1 MNNNFVPI
9 RKRKEKEDIKGKRKE
24 ESEEQLKEQLRIYEK
39 ELREKILSDYEKNAN
54 FKKIFDEIEKN
65 KEDKKKV
72 LNLAQFN
79 RFYNFVKEN
88 DYDFFDAEDK
98 LKKFIE
104 KQLERNYAVKFYIFI
119 WNEFCCQISKCK
131 LKNEMKIEKKK
142 ILFDWY
148 VAYIKES
155 NEKKDRSRYH
165 RNTYIP
171 KVEDGRIKFD
181 IISIYDDFIL
191 CKMDDNNKLNDID
204 DKYKN
209 EIMAMFGF

>member
-119 WNEFCCQISKCK
+119 WNEFCCQISKGK

-142 ILFDWY
+142 IGEFEVENL
-148 VAYIKES
+148 VADNVKSIKSDEILKKEIKEETEVRLKIIEGYLLYILGKKRID
-155 NEKKDRSRYH
+155 EK
-165 RNTYIP
+165 
-171 KVEDGRIKFD
+171 
-181 IISIYDDFIL
+181 L
-191 CKMDDNNKLNDID
+191 
-204 DKYKN
+204 KN
-209 EIMAMFGF
+209 

>member
-1 MNNNFVPI
+1 MNNNFVPT
-9 RKRKEKEDIKGKRKE
+9 RNRKEKEDIKGKRKE

-104 KQLERNYAVKFYIFI
+104 KQLERKYAVKFYIFI
-119 WNEFCCQISKCK
+119 WNEFCCQISKGK
-131 LKNEMKIEKKK
+131 LKNEMKIEKKRIGEFEVENLVADNVK
-142 ILFDWY
+142 SIKSDEILKKE
-148 VAYIKES
+148 IKEETEVRLKIIEGYLLYILGKKRID
-155 NEKKDRSRYH
+155 EKMKKIEGVINCSTAWLFP
-165 RNTYIP
+165 N
-171 KVEDGRIKFD
+171 
-181 IISIYDDFIL
+181 
-191 CKMDDNNKLNDID
+191 
-204 DKYKN
+204 
-209 EIMAMFGF
+209 

>member
-104 KQLERNYAVKFYIFI
+104 KQLERKYAVKFYIFI
-119 WNEFCCQISKCK
+119 WNEFCCQISKGK

-142 ILFDWY
+142 IGEFEVENL
-148 VAYIKES
+148 VADNVKSIKLDEILKKEIKEETEVRLKIIEGYLLYILGKERID
-155 NEKKDRSRYH
+155 EKMK
-165 RNTYIP
+165 
-171 KVEDGRIKFD
+171 
-181 IISIYDDFIL
+181 
-191 CKMDDNNKLNDID
+191 KL
-204 DKYKN
+204 KK
-209 EIMAMFGF
+209 

>member
-54 FKKIFDEIEKN
+54 FKNIFDEIEKN
-65 KEDKKKV
+65 NEDKKKV

-119 WNEFCCQISKCK
+119 WNEFCCQISKGK

-142 ILFDWY
+142 IGEFEVENL
-148 VAYIKES
+148 VADTVKSIKSDEILKKEIKEETEVRLKIIEGYLLYILGKKRID
-155 NEKKDRSRYH
+155 EKMK
-165 RNTYIP
+165 
-171 KVEDGRIKFD
+171 
-181 IISIYDDFIL
+181 
-191 CKMDDNNKLNDID
+191 KL
-204 DKYKN
+204 KK
-209 EIMAMFGF
+209 

>member
-104 KQLERNYAVKFYIFI
+104 KQLEREYAVKFYIFT
-119 WNEFCCQISKCK
+119 WNEFCCQISKGK

-142 ILFDWY
+142 IGEFEVENL
-148 VAYIKES
+148 VADNVKSIKSDEILKKEIKEETEVRLKIIEGYLLYILGKKRID
-155 NEKKDRSRYH
+155 EK
-165 RNTYIP
+165 
-171 KVEDGRIKFD
+171 
-181 IISIYDDFIL
+181 
-191 CKMDDNNKLNDID
+191 M
-204 DKYKN
+204 KN
-209 EIMAMFGF
+209 

>member
-119 WNEFCCQISKCK
+119 WNEFCCQISKGK

-142 ILFDWY
+142 IGEFEVENL
-148 VAYIKES
+148 VADNVKSIKSDEILKKEIKEETEVRLKIIEGYLLYILGKERID
-155 NEKKDRSRYH
+155 EKMK
-165 RNTYIP
+165 
-171 KVEDGRIKFD
+171 
-181 IISIYDDFIL
+181 
-191 CKMDDNNKLNDID
+191 KL
-204 DKYKN
+204 KK
-209 EIMAMFGF
+209 

>member
-9 RKRKEKEDIKGKRKE
+9 RNRKEKEDIKEKRKE

-54 FKKIFDEIEKN
+54 FKNIFDEIEKN
-65 KEDKKKV
+65 NEDMKKV

-104 KQLERNYAVKFYIFI
+104 KQLERKYAVKFYIFI
-119 WNEFCCQISKCK
+119 WNEFCCQISKGK
-131 LKNEMKIEKKK
+131 LKNEMKIEKKRIGEFEVENLVADNVK
-142 ILFDWY
+142 SIKLDEILKKE
-148 VAYIKES
+148 IKE
-155 NEKKDRSRYH
+155 ETKIRLKIIERYLLYILGKERIDKKM
-165 RNTYIP
+165 
-171 KVEDGRIKFD
+171 K
-181 IISIYDDFIL
+181 
-191 CKMDDNNKLNDID
+191 KL
-204 DKYKN
+204 KK
-209 EIMAMFGF
+209 

>member
-1 MNNNFVPI
+1 MNNNFVPT
-9 RKRKEKEDIKGKRKE
+9 RNRKEKEDIKGKRKE

-104 KQLERNYAVKFYIFI
+104 KQLERKYAVKFYIFI
-119 WNEFCCQISKCK
+119 WNEFCCQISKGK

-142 ILFDWY
+142 IGEFEVENLVVDN
-148 VAYIKES
+148 VKSIKSDEILKKEIKEETEVRLKIIEGYLLYILGKKRID
-155 NEKKDRSRYH
+155 EKMKKIEGVINCSTAWLFP
-165 RNTYIP
+165 N
-171 KVEDGRIKFD
+171 
-181 IISIYDDFIL
+181 
-191 CKMDDNNKLNDID
+191 
-204 DKYKN
+204 
-209 EIMAMFGF
+209 

>member
-1 MNNNFVPI
+1 MNNNFVPT
-9 RKRKEKEDIKGKRKE
+9 RNRKEKEDIKGKRKE

-54 FKKIFDEIEKN
+54 FKKIFDEIEKD

-79 RFYNFVKEN
+79 RFFNFVKEN

-104 KQLERNYAVKFYIFI
+104 KQLERKYAVKFYIFI
-119 WNEFCCQISKCK
+119 WNEFCCQISKGK

-142 ILFDWY
+142 IGEFEVENLVVDN
-148 VAYIKES
+148 VKSIKSDEILKKEIKEETEVRLKIIEGYLLYILGKKRID
-155 NEKKDRSRYH
+155 EKMKKIEGVINCSTAWLFP
-165 RNTYIP
+165 N
-171 KVEDGRIKFD
+171 
-181 IISIYDDFIL
+181 
-191 CKMDDNNKLNDID
+191 
-204 DKYKN
+204 
-209 EIMAMFGF
+209 

>member
-119 WNEFCCQISKCK
+119 WNEFCCQISKGK

-142 ILFDWY
+142 IGEFEVENL
-148 VAYIKES
+148 VADNVKSIKSDEILKKEIKEETEVRLKIIEGYLLYILGKKRID
-155 NEKKDRSRYH
+155 EKMK
-165 RNTYIP
+165 
-171 KVEDGRIKFD
+171 
-181 IISIYDDFIL
+181 
-191 CKMDDNNKLNDID
+191 KL
-204 DKYKN
+204 KK
-209 EIMAMFGF
+209 

>member
-1 MNNNFVPI
+1 MNNNFVPT
-9 RKRKEKEDIKGKRKE
+9 RNRKEKEDIKGKRKE

-79 RFYNFVKEN
+79 RFFNFVKEN

-104 KQLERNYAVKFYIFI
+104 KQLERKYAVKFYIFI
-119 WNEFCCQISKCK
+119 WNEFCCQISKGK

-142 ILFDWY
+142 IGEFEVENLVVDN
-148 VAYIKES
+148 VKSIKSDEILKKEIKEETEVRLKIIEGYLLYILGKKRID
-155 NEKKDRSRYH
+155 EKMKKIEGVINCSTAWLFP
-165 RNTYIP
+165 N
-171 KVEDGRIKFD
+171 
-181 IISIYDDFIL
+181 
-191 CKMDDNNKLNDID
+191 
-204 DKYKN
+204 
-209 EIMAMFGF
+209 

>member
-9 RKRKEKEDIKGKRKE
+9 RKRKEKKDIKGKRKE

-104 KQLERNYAVKFYIFI
+104 KQLERKYAVKFYIFI
-119 WNEFCCQISKCK
+119 WNEFCCQISKGK

-142 ILFDWY
+142 IGEFEVENLVVDN
-148 VAYIKES
+148 VKSIKSDEILKKEIKEETEVRLKIIEGYLLYILGKKRID
-155 NEKKDRSRYH
+155 EK
-165 RNTYIP
+165 
-171 KVEDGRIKFD
+171 
-181 IISIYDDFIL
+181 
-191 CKMDDNNKLNDID
+191 M
-204 DKYKN
+204 KN
-209 EIMAMFGF
+209 